1 MLVRETSLERAELV
15 LVQSANVIRNYINFW
30 VLKNVF
36 QRSKVHNSK
45 YRTQRV
51 VIVHSCSWRCP
62 VNSFRDV
69 SCPM

>member
-45 YRTQRV
+45 YRIQRV
-51 VIVHSCSWRCP
+51 HGCSWRCP

-69 SCPM
+69 SFPM